1 MLGKIIGSSVCGAV
15 GIVLLILG
23 LLVWKKEK
31 IGLLHD
37 YHVDRVAPENKAAFC
52 RLSGIG
58 LVLIGAGLAVTAV
71 LLALTNSAASFIS
84 FAAGFAAGLAL
95 LITAGVKYNR

>member
-1 MLGKIIGSSVCGAV
+1 MLGKIIGSSICGV
-15 GIVLLILG
+15 IGIVLLVLG

-31 IGLLHD
+31 IDLLHD
-37 YHVDRVAPENKAAFC
+37 YHVDSVAPENKAAFC
-52 RLSGIG
+52 WLSGIG

-71 LLALTNSAASFIS
+71 LLAITNSASSFIS
-84 FAAGFAAGLAL
+84 FTAGFAAGLAL

>member
-1 MLGKIIGSSVCGAV
+1 MLGKIIGSSICGTV

-23 LLVWKKEK
+23 WLVWKKEK
-31 IGLLHD
+31 IDLLHD
-37 YHVDRVAPENKAAFC
+37 YHVDQVTPENRAAFC

-58 LVLIGAGLAVTAV
+58 LILIGAGLAVTAV
-71 LLALTNSAASFIS
+71 LLAITNSAASFIS
-84 FAAGFAAGLAL
+84 FAAGSAAGLAL